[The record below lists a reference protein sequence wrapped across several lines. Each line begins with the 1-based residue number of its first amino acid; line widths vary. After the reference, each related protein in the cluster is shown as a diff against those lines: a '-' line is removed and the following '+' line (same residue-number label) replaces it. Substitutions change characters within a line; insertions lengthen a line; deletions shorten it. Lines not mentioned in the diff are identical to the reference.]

1 MALSAAMSIRWAFVL
16 AFFGGLSVIW
26 PVLSG
31 LLALIAG
38 AGVVIGSIE
47 DGGLWRGVY
56 FAFIT
61 ARTIGYGD
69 LVPTHRLSQGLAVL
83 VGFAG
88 ITMTELVAAPAVRA
102 IQLSSSGARRD

>member
-1 MALSAAMSIRWAFVL
+1 MALSAAMSIRRAFVL

-38 AGVVIGSIE
+38 AGVLIGSIE
-47 DGGLWRGVY
+47 GWGLWRGVY

-61 ARTIGYGD
+61 ALTIGYGD
-69 LVPTHRLSQGLAVL
+69 LVPTHRLTQGLSVL

-88 ITMTELVAAPAVRA
+88 ITMTALIAALAVRA
-102 IQLSSSGARRD
+102 IQVSSTGARRD